1 MRIKSLADVFGM
13 LYYTTMQRE
22 LRVVVF
28 DKNELSSELL
38 TIYLKEFDGIK
49 NVEAFTDFVAGFES
63 CKNDAPAFAIVDIT
77 ETQEFALDVIAKLS
91 RASIPTIVTS
101 TSNSSSTIIKA
112 LRAGAT
118 EFLTKPVIK
127 SDLHKAIIKIQEPVQ
142 ETLQAESKVITLF
155 SSKGGVGKTTI
166 ASNVA
171 LELAKQTGKKTA
183 LIDLNFSLG
192 EVSEFLN
199 LKPSFN
205 LSNVLENIDKISSD
219 DISKMFEKYNGT
231 ELYLLTESENGENFS
246 TITHNRVTRFLKAL
260 KETFA
265 YIVVDTPTV
274 ADDKVFK
281 TLLASDYVL
290 FVTSVNMNAMKNT
303 KKSLDLIKSKG
314 VNEDKIKILLNRYVE
329 SEELSTEEI
338 ESEIGCKIY
347 KRIPNNYFTV
357 MSAINKSISVSE
369 ENINSNVAESFREL
383 AVMLSDSIMNN
394 SLRVLR
400 GEHEYKR

>member
-1 MRIKSLADVFGM
+1 M
-13 LYYTTMQRE
+13 
-22 LRVVVF
+22 
-28 DKNELSSELL
+28 
-38 TIYLKEFDGIK
+38 
-49 NVEAFTDFVAGFES
+49 
-63 CKNDAPAFAIVDIT
+63 
-77 ETQEFALDVIAKLS
+77 
-91 RASIPTIVTS
+91 
-101 TSNSSSTIIKA
+101 
-112 LRAGAT
+112 
-118 EFLTKPVIK
+118 
-127 SDLHKAIIKIQEPVQ
+127 
-142 ETLQAESKVITLF
+142 F

-219 DISKMFEKYNGT
+219 DISKMFEKYNDT

-246 TITHNRVTRFLKAL
+246 TITHNRVTRFLRAL